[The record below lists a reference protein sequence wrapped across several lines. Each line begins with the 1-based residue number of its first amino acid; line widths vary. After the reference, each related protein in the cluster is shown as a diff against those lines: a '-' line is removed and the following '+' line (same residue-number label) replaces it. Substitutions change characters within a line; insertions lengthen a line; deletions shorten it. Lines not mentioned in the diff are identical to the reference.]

1 MTSPSC
7 ANHDRVPGIALCV
20 GCGTVLCAACTARI
34 RGRNLCAACMVGALE
49 EAPRPDEGA
58 GVIGVVVIVG
68 AVLGL
73 GLLVSVLSAVG
84 LLLHALG

>member
-7 ANHDRVPGIALCV
+7 ANHDGVSGIALCV
-20 GCGTVLCAACTARI
+20 GCGAVLCAACTTRI
-34 RGRNLCAACMVGALE
+34 RGRNLCVACMAGELG
-49 EAPRPDEGA
+49 EAPRPNA
-58 GVIGVVVIVG
+58 GTGTVGIVVTVG

-73 GLLVSVLSAVG
+73 GLLVGVISAVG

>member
-7 ANHDRVPGIALCV
+7 ANHDGVSGIALCV
-20 GCGTVLCAACTARI
+20 GCGAVLCAACTTRI
-34 RGRNLCAACMVGALE
+34 QGRNLCVACVAGELGE
-49 EAPRPDEGA
+49 EPRPNKGA
-58 GVIGVVVIVG
+58 GIVGVVVTVG

-73 GLLVSVLSAVG
+73 GVLVSVLSAVG